1 MKKNNIYLATKLY
14 SFFDRKISVIMYNSV
29 LNSKKFSD
37 DNIYLPFKD
46 SNMKV
51 SKVGNVA
58 KNIFEA
64 DINSLNNTDIFI
76 TRLDGTSYDAG
87 IGFEIGYC
95 LAKGVPL
102 YIFNT
107 DFYKNK
113 LLSNIEYNMSPIMD
127 KVANIFKYEYVN
139 NSNLVYEEELDFNIN
154 LFSEFV
160 SENIDNTKEKIYEY
174 TDGDKEFDVFI
185 DFSGLKYEWNKII
198 VDKITKVLDENS
210 ITYWIS
216 NRYLSGYSVDTD
228 LKNLKNSN
236 IYLTCYDE
244 NEPDIDSTILQGFA
258 YYNKLNVIGYE
269 SNPVKYYV
277 EGKQEFGVTLML
289 EQSCTTLTKNIEK
302 TINEIIN
309 NIKYI

>member
-87 IGFEIGYC
+87 IGFEIEYC

-216 NRYLSGYSVDTD
+216 NRYLSEYSVDID
-228 LKNLKNSN
+228 LKNLKNSK

-269 SNPVKYYV
+269 
-277 EGKQEFGVTLML
+277 
-289 EQSCTTLTKNIEK
+289 
-302 TINEIIN
+302 
-309 NIKYI
+309 

>member
-113 LLSNIEYNMSPIMD
+113 LLSNIEYNMLPIMD

-216 NRYLSGYSVDTD
+216 NRYLSEYSVDID
-228 LKNLKNSN
+228 LKNLKNSK

-269 SNPVKYYV
+269 
-277 EGKQEFGVTLML
+277 
-289 EQSCTTLTKNIEK
+289 
-302 TINEIIN
+302 
-309 NIKYI
+309 

>member
-14 SFFDRKISVIMYNSV
+14 SFFDRRVSVVMYNSV
-29 LNSKKFSD
+29 FNSKKFSD

-51 SKVGNVA
+51 SRLGNVA
-58 KNIFEA
+58 KSIFEA
-64 DINSLNNTDIFI
+64 EIKSLNNTDVFI

-87 IGFEIGYC
+87 VGFEIGYC
-95 LAKGVPL
+95 LAKKVPL

-113 LLSNIEYNMSPIMD
+113 LSSNIEYKLSPIID
-127 KVANIFKYEYVN
+127 QVANIFKYEYIN
-139 NSNLVYEEELDFNIN
+139 NSKLTYENELNFNIKM
-154 LFSEFV
+154 FSKFV
-160 SENIDNTKEKIYEY
+160 TEILDNINEKIYEY
-174 TDGDKEFDVFI
+174 SDNDKKYDIFI

-198 VDKITKVLDENS
+198 VNKITKILDKNK

-216 NRYLSGYSVDTD
+216 TRYLSGYSVDTD
-228 LKNLKNSN
+228 LKNLKNCK

-244 NEPDIDSTILQGFA
+244 NEPDLDSSILQGFA
-258 YYNKLNVIGYE
+258 YYNKLNIIGYE

-277 EGKQEFGVTLML
+277 EGEQEFGVTLML
-289 EQSCTTLTKNIEK
+289 EQSCTILTKSIEE
-302 TINEIIN
+302 TIKVIIN
-309 NIKYI
+309 NIKYN

>member
-1 MKKNNIYLATKLY
+1 
-14 SFFDRKISVIMYNSV
+14 
-29 LNSKKFSD
+29 
-37 DNIYLPFKD
+37 
-46 SNMKV
+46 
-51 SKVGNVA
+51 
-58 KNIFEA
+58 
-64 DINSLNNTDIFI
+64 
-76 TRLDGTSYDAG
+76 
-87 IGFEIGYC
+87 
-95 LAKGVPL
+95 
-102 YIFNT
+102 
-107 DFYKNK
+107 
-113 LLSNIEYNMSPIMD
+113 MSPIMD

-277 EGKQEFGVTLML
+277 EGEQEFGVTLML
-289 EQSCTTLTKNIEK
+289 EQSCTTLTKNVEE
-302 TINEIIN
+302 TINKIIN

>member
-160 SENIDNTKEKIYEY
+160 SENIDNTKGKIYEY

-277 EGKQEFGVTLML
+277 EGEQEFGVTLML
-289 EQSCTTLTKNIEK
+289 EQSCTTLTKNVEE
-302 TINEIIN
+302 TINKIIN